1 VNELGREL
9 YERLVVMTEHFARL
23 GSRLD
28 GAVQAYN
35 QTVGSL
41 ERRVLVSA
49 RRFTEHG
56 VGAAKELPSAVPV
69 ERTTQRPQTIEL
81 PQRAADEPGAAA
93 DAA

>member
-1 VNELGREL
+1 
-9 YERLVVMTEHFARL
+9 
-23 GSRLD
+23 
-28 GAVQAYN
+28 VQAYN

-56 VGAAKELPSAVPV
+56 IDASKAIGEIDPVDKATQPPQRLELPSRGAAPV
-69 ERTTQRPQTIEL
+69 TSDTIADPDAEKLLEL
-81 PQRAADEPGAAA
+81 PSVSVDA